1 MIKDKKIL
9 ARMADED
16 LRTPSHDAIMVW
28 LHENTERVCRSLLDV
43 EIDSQRSQFTSSINR
58 LTEEDLGLIM
68 KDLGKDELGFTV
80 KTFSKWEAPVKSG
93 NVIIGF
99 IDLLSE
105 VSASGCPWVN
115 RYDHYGTP
123 VVDVRHGNGYNVT
136 IAFEVKTTIRS
147 LGETIRQINTYRAYM
162 RSDTRFC
169 IVSPDDRFRAILESQ
184 GILFVKAPA
193 VGDSGAQG
201 GLF

>member
-28 LHENTERVCRSLLDV
+28 LHENTEKVCQTLLA
-43 EIDSQRSQFTSSINR
+43 EELDSQRGKFASAVEQ
-58 LTEEDLGLIM
+58 LTGDDLALVMADVGV
-68 KDLGKDELGFTV
+68 DGLGFTV
-80 KTFSKWEAPVKSG
+80 KTFSKWEVPVKSG
-93 NVIIGF
+93 NVIVGF
-99 IDLLSE
+99 IDLLTE
-105 VSASGCPWVN
+105 VVASSCPWVN
-115 RYDHYGTP
+115 RYDRYGTP
-123 VVDVRHGNGYNVT
+123 VVDVRYGNGYDKT

-162 RSDTRFC
+162 RGGTRFC

-193 VGDSGAQG
+193 VGDSGGQG